1 MTIARPNNIKQ
12 GCCRQHAPYNL
23 SRPSMQFSR
32 LVANSTSTLS
42 SPIRALQAN
51 FTHHGCIIR
60 IHQSS
65 GCCIVLAN
73 IVDISYISRESITTY
88 STSYNSSQEGSR
100 CYRRP
105 HPNGTRTECGTFNI
119 KGHDNRRTA
128 TGRAQ
133 HFGKNH
139 RVPSQVFDHRD
150 VAPGTCVWDSGRD

>member
-51 FTHHGCIIR
+51 FKRHGR
-60 IHQSS
+60 ITRTRQSS
-65 GCCIVLAN
+65 GCCIVFAN
-73 IVDISYISRESITTY
+73 IVDISYISHESITTY
-88 STSYNSSQEGSR
+88 STSYNSSQERSR
-100 CYRRP
+100 YRRRP
-105 HPNGTRTECGTFNI
+105 HPNGTHTECGTFNI
-119 KGHDNRRTA
+119 TGHDDHRSD

-133 HFGKNH
+133 HVGKNR
-139 RVPSQVFDHRD
+139 RVPIQVFGHRD
-150 VAPGTCVWDSGRD
+150 VGPGTCVWDSGRD